1 MAHRILI
8 GNRATGGYG
17 LYVSQS
23 GDDVLT
29 TTEPLLFDSRAGN
42 SWTIKKVQEG
52 TIAANGA
59 PQTVT
64 HNLGYYPMVAVR
76 WSHSITNGY
85 ATEVYDHVWANE
97 MQEGPTQGNDPDQW
111 EVNWQQGCYWAHTST
126 NAITVY
132 NKCDEAYLDTSY
144 AAAPPASFLSNSA
157 IYYAVIVFNQA
168 YGSPVSDL
176 NPLFGL

>member
-17 LYVSQS
+17 IYVSQS

-76 WSHSITNGY
+76 FSHSITNGY
-85 ATEVYDHVWANE
+85 ATEVYDHVWASE
-97 MQEGPTQGNDPDQW
+97 MEEGPVQGSEEDQW
-111 EVNWQQGCYWAHTST
+111 EKNYQQGCHWAHTST
-126 NAITVY
+126 NAITIY
-132 NKCDEAYLDTSY
+132 NKCDEAYANYGTS
-144 AAAPPASFLSNSA
+144 AAPPASFLSNSA
-157 IYYAVIVFNQA
+157 IYYAVIVFNQP
-168 YGSPVSDL
+168 YDSS
-176 NPLFGL
+176 LFGL

>member
-8 GNRATGGYG
+8 GSRTVGGYG

-76 WSHSITNGY
+76 FSHSITNGY
-85 ATEVYDHVWANE
+85 ATEVYDHVWASE
-97 MQEGPTQGNDPDQW
+97 MEEGPTQGPDPDQW
-111 EVNWQQGCYWAHTST
+111 EKIINKDVIGHTLVLMLLLYIINVMRLMQT
-126 NAITVY
+126 MV
-132 NKCDEAYLDTSY
+132 L
-144 AAAPPASFLSNSA
+144 LQRRLL
-157 IYYAVIVFNQA
+157 VF
-168 YGSPVSDL
+168 
-176 NPLFGL
+176 